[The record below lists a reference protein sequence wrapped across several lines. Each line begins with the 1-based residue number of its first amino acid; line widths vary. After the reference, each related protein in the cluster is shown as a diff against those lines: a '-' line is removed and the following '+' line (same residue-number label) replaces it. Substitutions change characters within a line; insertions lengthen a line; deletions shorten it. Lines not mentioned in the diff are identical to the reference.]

1 MLESEPRSAPQGHLI
16 GAVCENQ
23 NLESGF
29 KGKESLLGSQ
39 GQFSG
44 QILGQLR
51 MGKKIT
57 SRGKAREA
65 TPPCSLLLLRISSS
79 SCLKGTDI
87 QNSYLLEAEVLAPS
101 IQSKIVS
108 TVWGA

>member
-44 QILGQLR
+44 QILGQLG

-65 TPPCSLLLLRISSS
+65 TPP
-79 SCLKGTDI
+79 
-87 QNSYLLEAEVLAPS
+87 P
-101 IQSKIVS
+101 QSPPPEDFILFLPERHRHPKLVS
-108 TVWGA
+108 AGG